1 MRAVDQR
8 PVFPQ
13 TLEGWVLLAHSMSYK
28 GGVVP
33 RFDRYMLS
41 QLMVL
46 FGFFALVLVAVYW
59 VNRAVVLF
67 DRLIADG
74 HSAGVFLEFTALS
87 LPGVIALVLPMA
99 SFAAAVYVTNR
110 LMGDSEL
117 TVMQA
122 TGYSPWRLARPVLMF
137 GVIVALMLS
146 VLTHVLVPASV
157 AQLKEREVEISGSV
171 SARLLR
177 EGAFLHPGPGVTF
190 FIREITPEGELR
202 DVYLSDRRQADREV
216 TYTAERAY
224 VVQAEQGPRLVMV
237 SGLAQTLQAETRRL
251 STTVFQ
257 DFTYDISTLIVQNQS
272 LTLRPRHLST
282 WSLLTE
288 PEAMA
293 LLTEVPLARINE
305 ELHGRFQQALL
316 GLVATLIGFSTLMT
330 GSFSRFGVGRQIVV
344 AIFLLVVI
352 KLVES
357 AVTDPTRNNAALW
370 PLIYLPSLVGLVM
383 AAGLLHLAARPF
395 RQPRASTASEVP
407 A

>member
-1 MRAVDQR
+1 
-8 PVFPQ
+8 
-13 TLEGWVLLAHSMSYK
+13 
-28 GGVVP
+28 
-33 RFDRYMLS
+33 MLS

-74 HSAGVFLEFTALS
+74 HSAGVFFEFTALS

-110 LMGDSEL
+110 LMSDSEL
-117 TVMQA
+117 TVVQA
-122 TGYSPWRLARPVLMF
+122 TGYSPWRLARPVLLF
-137 GVIVALMLS
+137 GVIVALMMS
-146 VLTHVLVPASV
+146 ALTHVLVPTSM
-157 AQLKEREVEISGSV
+157 AQLKEREVEISGSI

-190 FIREITPEGELR
+190 FIRDITPEGELR
-202 DVYLSDRRQADREV
+202 DVYLSDRRQDDREV

-224 VVQAEQGPRLVMV
+224 VVQAENGPRLVMV
-237 SGLAQTLQAETRRL
+237 SGLAQTLRPETRTL
-251 STTVFQ
+251 STTIFR
-257 DFTYDISTLIVQNQS
+257 DFTYDISTLIVQNQNLS
-272 LTLRPRHLST
+272 LRPRHLST
-282 WSLLTE
+282 WAMLTQ

-293 LLTEVPLARINE
+293 VLTDVPLSRINE

-316 GLVATLIGFSTLMT
+316 ALVAPLIGFATLLT

-344 AIFLLVVI
+344 AIFLLVLI

-357 AVTDPTRNNAALW
+357 AVADPTRNNAQLW
-370 PLIYLPSLVGLVM
+370 PLIYLPSAVGLAIATAV
-383 AAGLLHLAARPF
+383 LHLAARPF
-395 RQPRASTASEVP
+395 RRRPRAPRTEVTA
-407 A
+407 